1 MGENNEMENGKRQKT
16 ENRKR
21 KVERGEEGRKESEMK
36 ENHQPIDSSTG
47 FYFYTLKHISRAG
60 AARDMIRSEEEHLKV
75 WEVQRGTEN
84 RLEQNRIE

>member
-1 MGENNEMENGKRQKT
+1 MGENNEMENGKGRKQKT
-16 ENRKR
+16 ESRKR

-60 AARDMIRSEEEHLKV
+60 AARNAIRSEEGRLFESMR
-75 WEVQRGTEN
+75 ERGTEN
-84 RLEQNRIE
+84 RTK